1 MGGTGSEAQTR
12 LAGLGML
19 AVEETGSRREEPG
32 SPGFQVQG

>member
-12 LAGLGML
+12 PAGPGML

-32 SPGFQVQG
+32 SPSFQEQG